1 MMAGTEM
8 DPMLPG
14 PASRTTRLPLI
25 LDVFLNISQLFVLLV
40 AIATAVLSFMAKVDF
55 ITIVIR
61 TAIAI
66 LAVGLPA
73 FLLNYLI
80 GKYYVQATLE
90 ELSGTHESKAESK
103 STQTDG
109 SEAGN
114 PSSAT
119 GEMDTQ
125 V

>member
-25 LDVFLNISQLFVLLV
+25 LDVILNISQLFVLLV
-40 AIATAVLSFMAKVDF
+40 AIVTAVLSVMARADIV
-55 ITIVIR
+55 TVVIR
-61 TAIAI
+61 TAVAI

-90 ELSGTHESKAESK
+90 ELSATQES
-103 STQTDG
+103 QTDSKLAQTDS
-109 SEAGN
+109 SEAGK
-114 PSSAT
+114 PASET
-119 GEMDTQ
+119 GEMDTR

>member
-25 LDVFLNISQLFVLLV
+25 LDVILNISQLFVLLV
-40 AIATAVLSFMAKVDF
+40 AIVTAVLSVMARADIV
-55 ITIVIR
+55 TVVIR
-61 TAIAI
+61 TAVAI

-90 ELSGTHESKAESK
+90 ELSATQES
-103 STQTDG
+103 QTDFKLAQTDS
-109 SEAGN
+109 SEAGK
-114 PSSAT
+114 PASET
-119 GEMDTQ
+119 GEMDTR